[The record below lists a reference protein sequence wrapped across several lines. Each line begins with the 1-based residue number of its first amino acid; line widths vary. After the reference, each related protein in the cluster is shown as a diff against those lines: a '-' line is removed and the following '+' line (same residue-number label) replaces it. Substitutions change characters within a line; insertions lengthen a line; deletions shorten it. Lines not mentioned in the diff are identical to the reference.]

1 MKKEQKKEEW
11 VSTKDYED
19 LDQNQNTL
27 LLTKE
32 IMWVTFARRTD

>member
-11 VSTKDYED
+11 VSTKHYED

-27 LLTKE
+27 LCGLHLLQEQTKL
-32 IMWVTFARRTD
+32 RK